1 MMGLLS
7 SRLDLDNQKYILVLH
22 ALELLANETN
32 DHLQTV
38 AGFLLSS
45 SFDEVCP
52 TYRKNDIGTIVYD
65 DDGYAGTFQK
75 TWEILKYFHTTSP
88 HHFYESNYREN
99 YWSRSEF
106 FSFLIE
112 HKITNIPSVI
122 DWIAKNPTSTQ
133 TDEIEQQ
140 TAILQ
145 RDPLLTNL
153 DIFSIVEA
161 SCLISGDNPIQVN
174 ICSNDTNFWQT
185 YDKYLKAESF
195 ISAGIKSGRLDSDI
209 TRQSLQKYLLEKSYV
224 IEGFNDNLP
233 PVTADKIGHATI
245 TQTMPTDS
253 QLSQQVADQQAT
265 IDQQAKEIAELKA
278 QLASVEAGKDNQ
290 SKDNE
295 RPNVI
300 SVKVNDETAQI
311 LNTLADEQG
320 ITVGECL
327 RNAVLEMLELYELYE
342 KLADPN
348 SDKYSEQGQKL
359 IEYIKSNVPDPE
371 KLYSLLKK
379 ANVLPIEQASND
391 TQSNDK
397 LLSNVELNN
406 LKKAVIAE
414 NNRQIATILKSMDL
428 RGELSKDDLLQVI
441 RPNME
446 SMAKV
451 LNGENSYK
459 ALLVVDNTIKDNHLK
474 SLSFQTGRK
483 TKEQTEK
490 KSIQLIFDREK
501 PPITEN

>member
-99 YWSRSEF
+99 YWLRSEF

-122 DWIAKNPTSTQ
+122 DWIAKNPTDTQ

-185 YDKYLKAESF
+185 YDEYLKAESF
-195 ISAGIKSGRLDSDI
+195 ISAGIKSGKLDSDI
-209 TRQSLQKYLLEKSYV
+209 TRQSLQKFLLEKGYV

-233 PVTADKIGHATI
+233 PATADKIGHATI

-278 QLASVEAGKDNQ
+278 QLAS
-290 SKDNE
+290 
-295 RPNVI
+295 
-300 SVKVNDETAQI
+300 
-311 LNTLADEQG
+311 
-320 ITVGECL
+320 
-327 RNAVLEMLELYELYE
+327 
-342 KLADPN
+342 
-348 SDKYSEQGQKL
+348 
-359 IEYIKSNVPDPE
+359 
-371 KLYSLLKK
+371 
-379 ANVLPIEQASND
+379 IEQIGKD
-391 TQSNDK
+391 TQSDTPADDEPLALVFDSTNANYAPDLVHALNLWLDLYHRNPKDSDSHTNKAKNWLNKNTGYDEFKDK
-397 LLSNVELNN
+397 QSF
-406 LKKAVIAE
+406 
-414 NNRQIATILKSMDL
+414 NRIREIATPLKDFGTQRS
-428 RGELSKDDLLQVI
+428 R
-441 RPNME
+441 
-446 SMAKV
+446 
-451 LNGENSYK
+451 EN
-459 ALLVVDNTIKDNHLK
+459 
-474 SLSFQTGRK
+474 
-483 TKEQTEK
+483 K
-490 KSIQLIFDREK
+490 K
-501 PPITEN
+501 

>member
-7 SRLDLDNQKYILVLH
+7 SRLDLDNQKFILVLH

-52 TYRKNDIGTIVYD
+52 TYRKKDIGTIVYD

-99 YWSRSEF
+99 YWLRSEF

-122 DWIAKNPTSTQ
+122 DWIAKNPTDTQ

-195 ISAGIKSGRLDSDI
+195 ISAGIKSGKLDSDI

-253 QLSQQVADQQAT
+253 QLLQQVANQQAI
-265 IDQQAKEIAELKA
+265 IDRQAKEIGQLKNDY
-278 QLASVEAGKDNQ
+278 EALK
-290 SKDNE
+290 
-295 RPNVI
+295 
-300 SVKVNDETAQI
+300 
-311 LNTLADEQG
+311 QG
-320 ITVGECL
+320 
-327 RNAVLEMLELYELYE
+327 
-342 KLADPN
+342 
-348 SDKYSEQGQKL
+348 
-359 IEYIKSNVPDPE
+359 
-371 KLYSLLKK
+371 YSLLET
-379 ANVLPIEQASND
+379 ANKTLIEQAGKTQAPSD
-391 TQSNDK
+391 TPATGEPLALVFDSTNANYAPD
-397 LLSNVELNN
+397 LVHALNLWLDLYHRN
-406 LKKAVIAE
+406 PKDSDSHTNKANIWLK
-414 NNRQIATILKSMDL
+414 NNTAYEYVKRGDTAMSRIREIATPLKDFGQQ
-428 RGELSKDDLLQVI
+428 R
-441 RPNME
+441 
-446 SMAKV
+446 AK
-451 LNGENSYK
+451 EP
-459 ALLVVDNTIKDNHLK
+459 
-474 SLSFQTGRK
+474 
-483 TKEQTEK
+483 K
-490 KSIQLIFDREK
+490 K
-501 PPITEN
+501 